1 MSEPIVFS
9 YALNGEKAGQALRG
23 DDVALELKS
32 DALAW
37 VHLDL
42 THPNAREWL
51 QSKLTFIDPHAVNAL
66 LAEETRPRATEIGDG
81 MLVILRG
88 VNLNEGAEPED
99 MVAIR
104 LWIDPKRIISI
115 RRRRVRAAVD
125 IQERIENGTGPE
137 TASQFLALL
146 IERLTARIEPV
157 LAEIDDA
164 ADALEED
171 VVAHAS
177 PDLRRPITEIR
188 RRTIQLRRYIGPQR
202 EAVAAIRSSPL
213 LWLDDQNRRRLAE
226 SQDRLTRYVE
236 DLDAIRDRAQ
246 IVKDELT
253 NALADRLNRNT
264 YMLGVIAAIFLP
276 LGFLTGLLGINVG
289 GVPGTENPAAFWI
302 FSGLLVVIVIVQVL
316 IFRLLR
322 WF

>member
-9 YALNGEKAGQALRG
+9 YALTGEHAGQALSG
-23 DDVALELKS
+23 DDVTLELAG

-42 THPNAREWL
+42 AHPRARDWL
-51 QSKLTFIDPHAVNAL
+51 QNKLTFIDRHAVNAL

-99 MVAIR
+99 MVSIR
-104 LWIDPKRIISI
+104 LWIDSRRIISI

-137 TASQFLALL
+137 TAGQFLGLL

-157 LAEIDDA
+157 LREIDDA
-164 ADALEED
+164 ADALED
-171 VVAHAS
+171 GVVAHAN

-188 RRTIQLRRYIGPQR
+188 RRTIHLRRYIGPQR
-202 EAVAAIRSSPL
+202 EAVAAIRLSTLP
-213 LWLDDQNRRRLAE
+213 WLDDRNLRRLAE

-302 FSGLLVVIVIVQVL
+302 FSGLLVVIVAAQAL